1 MYTMK
6 DFREKKIAVRVG
18 TKHVKEFLQMCE
30 AEGMRW
36 ADGERATEFIP
47 DESAYG
53 CETVITMNATSAVG
67 RLTYGSAPVHAKY
80 EGMTIVDFED
90 FAKQPTPARYKITIE
105 CDGTTTTA
113 RMEINGKEV
122 RQAQSKR
129 NPADKFSWRV
139 GAETAFGR
147 LWGKGEK
154 QEPADGV
161 REVKRVAKVGEWVKI
176 VNKFGYSRETYKNG
190 DIRKVTGLYTA
201 RFADD
206 GGWVYL
212 DGESCATHSSEYVVL
227 DGYKPGNAGKE
238 ERQEK
243 KARPF
248 KVGDRVVCVEEVCGN
263 KNVVGK
269 HGEIIGKHN
278 VAGLLVEFDV
288 KVDGHNGNGFIK
300 NLRGKNRHCWYCF
313 ERALRHE

>member
-1 MYTMK
+1 MK
-6 DFREKKIAVRVG
+6 SLTSDATDSQPVGMVRGQKGKSMKVFSREKFK
-18 TKHVKEFLQMCE
+18 Q
-30 AEGMRW
+30 
-36 ADGERATEFIP
+36 
-47 DESAYG
+47 AYG
-53 CETVITMNATSAVG
+53 EERYLANKGWVDRCNGKPVENSHIGTYFVHDSLCIEVPDNKKQSA
-67 RLTYGSAPVHAKY
+67 
-80 EGMTIVDFED
+80 
-90 FAKQPTPARYKITIE
+90 PARYKITIE

-113 RMEINGKEV
+113 SMEVNGKEV
-122 RQAQSKR
+122 RKAQAKR
-129 NPADKFSWRV
+129 NPDDKFSWRV

-154 QEPADGV
+154 KEPADGV

-190 DIRKVTGLYTA
+190 DIRKVRGLYTA
-201 RFADD
+201 LFADD

-212 DGESCATHSSEYVVL
+212 EGETCATHSSEYVVL

-269 HGEIIGKHN
+269 HGEIIGKN
-278 VAGLLVEFDV
+278 NFAGLLVEFDV